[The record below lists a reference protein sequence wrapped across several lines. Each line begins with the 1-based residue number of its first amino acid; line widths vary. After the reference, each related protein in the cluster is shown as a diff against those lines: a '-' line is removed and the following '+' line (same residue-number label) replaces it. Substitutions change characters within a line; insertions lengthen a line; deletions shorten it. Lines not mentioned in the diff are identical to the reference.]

1 MRIIKKL
8 SILSLTCLF
17 GITVTSCSNSDKDE
31 TKTKDPQ
38 SLRVS
43 LTDGSL
49 DEASRQ
55 SMIKAEYLV
64 KNNGYSDNDDVGIIV
79 KLSTPS
85 MMDYFQSYGNSYDT
99 VSEFYNSPKGI
110 LRRTGIEEEQT
121 KVINQLKALEL
132 IGNISQTYTTVLNG
146 FACHTTY
153 GKFREL
159 EESGLVEEVILTDT
173 YNLPSTSSTDSSS
186 SYNTVTNVVDVYETG
201 IFNSSSSNYNGEGT
215 SVAVLDSGFD
225 CSHTVF
231 AKQPE
236 TEMIKLDDVKD
247 KLTLLNAYQT
257 TENLKGEDLYYS
269 KKIPY
274 AYDYADKDFDVNP
287 FDSEHGTHVAGIIA
301 GNDDTITGVATNTQL
316 VLMKV
321 FSDFSS
327 GAETEDLVAALNDAV
342 ILGVDCINMSLGT
355 SCGFNREVDEEAI
368 NEVYDKIESAG
379 ISLIAAASNDY
390 SSGYGGEAG
399 NTNKTSNPDSG
410 TVGAPSSYTSSLS
423 VASINGFKSSYLVGN
438 DTDTFFYLQS
448 RDITSKEHNFI
459 EELSA
464 SDSELS
470 TNKTKTYEY
479 VTVPGSGT
487 SASYSS
493 INVKGKI
500 AIVKRGDNT
509 FDEKAKLAK
518 KKGAIAIIV
527 YNNVEGDIAMTIS
540 DKEHIPAISITKEDG
555 LKLAAKSSGTITVST
570 EYLAGPFMSDF
581 SSWGPTP
588 SLELKPEITAHGG
601 EILSSIPGG
610 NYDTM
615 SGTSMATPNM
625 CGVVVL
631 IRQYLKE
638 KYPNKTAV
646 EILNL
651 TYSLLMST
659 ATIANNE
666 SGDPY
671 TPRKQGAGLASLSNA
686 TKSNAYLS
694 VENQTKPKLELG
706 DDPKRTGE
714 YEMTFTINNIAD
726 KDLTYTL
733 DLDVMTESVSS
744 SDSDYVAEKSY
755 MLDNTFKAYA
765 NGSEITSKKVSVPA
779 NGSITITYKYSL
791 TNEAKNYMNNNFA
804 YGIYVEG
811 FVKCIAQDGQEVNL
825 NAPFLAFY
833 GDWTEAPI
841 FDKTYYEVESEAHNG
856 NIDDEDKLKAD
867 YWATTPYGMYCYNY
881 LMPLGTYVYT
891 MADGYT
897 AIPATEDHIAISS
910 TYGSIDGLSVIYAGC
925 LRSCKSMTYTIT
937 DNVTGEVIYTIVDYN
952 AHKAFANSGSP
963 MPYYKYLRQTADDL
977 GLVNNRSYTFNMVGA
992 LDYGEDGG
1000 ATTNTRNSFSFNFT
1014 MDDEAPIIKN
1024 ATFESEY
1031 DETTKKTKYYVNL
1044 TVYDNHYVQS
1054 ITPVAFTSY
1063 TTEKVS
1069 YTSLTKYP
1077 IPVYGEKASDT
1088 TVKIDITDYIGSDGS
1103 FSNTISF
1110 NIDDY
1115 ALNSNIYIIEL
1126 PGTTG
1131 DFSFTETGFDAVVD
1145 QELDLLPYIS
1155 STTSEDN
1162 SYLKY
1167 LNWTSSNP
1175 EVADV
1180 YQGVVIPYKSG
1191 RVKIT
1196 CTDEMYNKT
1205 ASVYVYVEE
1214 ANTKS
1219 VKRSYSGSATINKI
1233 TFDYFDTLL
1242 SYTQQGESSTIG
1254 KTGDRMYTSAATN
1267 VEMYPGEKIQLHA
1280 VFEPW
1285 YLDDTNCTW
1294 SSNNSKKVS
1303 VDENG
1308 IVTALEEGS
1317 SYIYLTKD
1325 GSTISASIKIT
1336 VLSEFVIENRTLVS
1350 YKGLGGDVVIPD
1362 DEGILY
1368 IGEYAF
1374 SLYGTDLN
1382 VKNPDDDDDYN
1393 KTPASNTVITSVV
1406 IPEGVEDI
1414 KKYAFYNCPYLE
1426 SVKLPRS
1433 IRFIRE
1439 YAFSYDTSLTDSDG
1453 TAYSSSLK
1461 SINLEDVEVI
1471 GAYAFAGCSKLTSD
1485 SLNLSNCYAI
1495 ARYAFKGCT
1504 SLTTVDISKLR
1515 NAGVGVF
1522 MDCTNLTSYTTD
1534 SNGQTRLGEYMFY
1547 NSGLINAE
1555 IYSTQIPAYSFGNCS
1570 NLKTIIVN
1578 GNVVSIGAYAFANN
1592 DSLES
1597 ITINGTVEYLN
1608 KYVISS
1614 NKKLTSITLPNG
1626 DVTVEEYAI
1635 YNNPEL
1641 EILKFQEKT
1650 YLKNISSNLISGSK
1664 LTSFI
1669 VDDKNTNYTTED
1681 SLLISNNKII
1691 LAAPSFAY
1699 GVYTI
1704 PSNIE
1709 EISSGAFSGITTIT
1723 SLVIPNK
1730 ITLGSYAFA
1739 NCTEL
1744 TEVTIE
1750 NDQAIGDYAFAGCT
1764 KLIVINNL
1772 ENVKSIG
1779 EYAFSKIASS
1789 NWSSSNAIEIT
1800 LAEDVVLKEGAFNK
1814 AGIKTINLK
1823 GDATIGEYA
1832 FMSNTLLTTVNVPS
1846 TAKIFVSSNAFNG
1859 DYSLNSFDFTTVY
1872 GNIGDYAFV
1881 GCTSLTEAKL
1891 DNVTSIGDYAFAE
1904 CKNLKTISMTNVE
1917 SIGAYAF
1924 SKRDLQSS
1932 ASAPQFTSITLP
1944 NSLTTIGESAFYG
1957 ANKLESI
1964 TIPDGIGQIA
1974 PYAFASCTSL
1984 TSVTLPNS
1992 LTTIGNYAF
2001 NGCSKLSTINLENV
2015 IYINE
2020 GAFTSTS
2027 KLISVTL
2034 TNVESIGTGAFASSN
2049 LSQGI
2054 DTPNLL
2060 SVGEYAF
2067 QGSRLSS
2074 IICPKLKSIGESAFY
2089 STTLTS
2095 FTLSQD
2101 ISYIGELVWYEASKL
2116 KEFNFIDENGQ
2127 TKTSGK
2133 INDYAYLDNG
2143 ILYTYITPKKL
2154 RLLSVPAALNNETL
2168 NVIEG
2173 TSFIEIY
2180 AGNAN
2185 TNIKSIILPDSL
2197 RTIGSYAFYGYKN
2210 LQSVEFRSINA
2221 PTMESYYSDGLAD
2234 SSGDFL
2240 SGSEP
2245 GYELLQKYFNCY
2257 GYYLYYANFID
2268 LIGRKNPIKMILP
2281 NNSDIS
2287 GYDSIIYEAYFGT
2300 LEDATYSE
2308 YTAMDSYA
2316 VKYLELIEKIMNKD
2330 IISLDD
2336 DSVISSCGLAYKNMS
2351 TDLTKFGYTLE
2362 ELNKMAKCL
2371 SDAQTELREIKYKT
2385 ASLEVKALQE
2395 VINSLNTTFTIDRL
2409 SELQSFA
2416 TRLNKL
2422 TISEQSILDLTNYN
2436 LLLDSYNTYI
2446 DGLNPAIDSVNGIVN
2461 SSYNSYISTVSVAV
2475 MSLISCIT
2483 VAGFCLLKKF

>member
-1 MRIIKKL
+1 MRILKKL
-8 SILSLTCLF
+8 SILSLACLF
-17 GITVTSCSNSDKDE
+17 GVTITSCSDSNKEE
-31 TKTKDPQ
+31 TTNDPQ
-38 SLRVS
+38 ALRVS

-55 SMIKAEYLV
+55 SMIKAQYLV
-64 KNNGYSDNDDVGIIV
+64 KNNGYDDNDDVGIIV
-79 KLSTPS
+79 KLSAPS
-85 MMDYFQSYGNSYDT
+85 MMDYFASYGNTYDS
-99 VSEFYNSPKGI
+99 VSEFYNSPKGV
-110 LRRTGIEEEQT
+110 LRRTNIEQEQS
-121 KVINQLKALEL
+121 KIINQLKALEL

-153 GKFREL
+153 GNFKEL
-159 EESGLVEEVILTDT
+159 ENSGLVEEVILCDT
-173 YNLPSTSSTDSSS
+173 YNLPSTSSADSSS

-201 IFNSSSSNYNGEGT
+201 IFNSSSSDYNGEGT

-231 AKQPE
+231 ANQPE
-236 TEMIKLDDVKD
+236 KEMITLDLVND
-247 KLTLLNAYQT
+247 KLKSLNAYQT
-257 TENLKGEDLYYS
+257 TENLKAEDLYYS

-301 GNDDTITGVATNTQL
+301 GDDDTITGVATNTQL

-368 NEVYDKIESAG
+368 NEVYDAIEEAG

-438 DTDTFFYLQS
+438 DFDTFFYLQS

-459 EELSA
+459 NELSA
-464 SDSELS
+464 SDSELLN
-470 TNKTKTYEY
+470 NKTKTYEY

-493 INVKGKI
+493 IDVKGKI
-500 AIVKRGDNT
+500 AVVKRGDNT

-518 KKGAIAIIV
+518 KKGAIAIII

-540 DKEHIPAISITKEDG
+540 DKDHIPAISISKEDG

-570 EYLAGPFMSDF
+570 DYLAGPFMSDF

-638 KYPNKTAV
+638 KYPEKTAK

-686 TKSNAYLS
+686 TNTNAYLS
-694 VENQTKPKLELG
+694 VEGQTKPKLELG
-706 DDPKRTGE
+706 DDKNRTGK
-714 YEMTFTINNIAD
+714 YEMTFTINNMSNKAIN
-726 KDLTYTL
+726 YTL
-733 DLDVMTESVSS
+733 DLDVMTESVST

-755 MLDNTFKAYA
+755 MLDNSFKAYA
-765 NGSEITSKKVSVPA
+765 NGSEITSKKVTVPA
-779 NGSITITYKYSL
+779 NGSITITYKYEL
-791 TNEAKNYMNNNFA
+791 TNEAKNYMNSNFA

-811 FVKCIAQDGQEVNL
+811 FVKCIAEDGSEVNL

-881 LMPLGTYVYT
+881 LMPLGTYVYN
-891 MADGYT
+891 MSDGYT

-977 GLVNNRSYTFNMVGA
+977 GLVNNRTYTFSMVGQ
-992 LDYGEDGG
+992 LDYGDGG
-1000 ATTNTRNSFSFNFT
+1000 VSTNTRNSFSFTFT
-1014 MDDEAPIIKN
+1014 MDDEAPIIKD

-1054 ITPVAFTSY
+1054 VTPVAFTSY

-1077 IPVYGEKASDT
+1077 VPVYGEKGSNT
-1088 TVKIDITDYIGSDGS
+1088 TVRIDITDYVGSDGA
-1103 FSNTISF
+1103 FPNTLSF

-1131 DFSFTETGFDAVVD
+1131 ELSFDKTGYDAVVNE
-1145 QELDLLPYIS
+1145 ELDLLSHLTS
-1155 STTSEDN
+1155 STYEDN

-1167 LNWTSSNP
+1167 LDWTSSNP
-1175 EVADV
+1175 EIADV
-1180 YQGVVIPYKSG
+1180 YQGIVIPYKEG

-1196 CTDEMYNKT
+1196 CTDKMYGKS

-1214 ANTKS
+1214 SSTTKS
-1219 VKRSYSGSATINKI
+1219 VKRAYSGDAELNKI

-1254 KTGDRMYTSAATN
+1254 KTGDRMFTSAATTI
-1267 VEMYPGEKIQLHA
+1267 EMYPGEQIQLHA
-1280 VFEPW
+1280 VFDPW
-1285 YLDDTNCTW
+1285 YLDATNCTW
-1294 SSNNSKKVS
+1294 SSNNTKKAT

-1308 IVTALEEGS
+1308 IVTALDEGS
-1317 SYIYLTKD
+1317 TYIKLTKN

-1336 VLSEFVIENRTLVS
+1336 VLSPFVIESRTLVS

-1382 VKNPDDDDDYN
+1382 IKNPDDDDDYN

-1426 SVKLPRS
+1426 SVVLPSS

-1439 YAFSYDTSLTDSDG
+1439 YAFSYNTSLQNADG
-1453 TAYSSSLK
+1453 SSYKSSLK

-1471 GAYAFAGCSKLTSD
+1471 GASAFEGCSELTSI
-1485 SLNLSNCYAI
+1485 NLKNCYAI
-1495 ARYAFKGCT
+1495 AKYAFKGCT

-1522 MDCTNLTSYTTD
+1522 MDCTNLTSYTT
-1534 SNGQTRLGEYMFY
+1534 NNAGLTRIGEYMFY
-1547 NSGLINAE
+1547 NSGLENAV
-1555 IYSTQIPAYSFGNCS
+1555 IYSTQIPAYSFANCKK
-1570 NLKTIIVN
+1570 LKTITVN
-1578 GNVVSIGAYAFANN
+1578 GSVVTIGNYAFSSNEQ
-1592 DSLES
+1592 LES
-1597 ITINGTVEYLN
+1597 IVINGTVEYLN
-1608 KYVISS
+1608 KYAISS
-1614 NKKLTSITLPNG
+1614 NAKLSSVTLPNG
-1626 DVTVEEYAI
+1626 SVKVEEYAI
-1635 YNNPEL
+1635 SSNPKL
-1641 EILKFQEKT
+1641 VTLKFQENT
-1650 YLKNISSNLISGSK
+1650 YLKNISSNFISS
-1664 LTSFI
+1664 SVIEEFI
-1669 VDDKNTNYTTED
+1669 VDKNNSYYEVTN
-1681 SLLISNNKII
+1681 SLLTSNNNII
-1691 LAAPSFAY
+1691 LAAPGANY
-1699 GVYTI
+1699 ADYTI
-1704 PSNIE
+1704 PNNIT
-1709 EISSGAFSGITTIT
+1709 EISSGAFSGITSIY
-1723 SLVIPNK
+1723 SLIIPNN
-1730 ITLGSYAFA
+1730 IVIGAYAFA

-1744 TEVTIE
+1744 TEITLQDGQVIS
-1750 NDQAIGDYAFAGCT
+1750 DYAFAGCT
-1764 KLIVINNL
+1764 KLVNINNL
-1772 ENVKSIG
+1772 EKISKIG
-1779 EYAFSKIASS
+1779 SYAFYKISS
-1789 NWSSSNAIEIT
+1789 NEWNSSNAIELT
-1800 LAEDVVLKEGAFNK
+1800 LGDKVNLGEGAFK
-1814 AGIKTINLK
+1814 EAGIKVINFS
-1823 GDATIGEYA
+1823 GDATIGDFSFEGCK
-1832 FMSNTLLTTVNVPS
+1832 LLTTVNATNDS
-1846 TAKIFVSSNAFNG
+1846 KLYISSNAFNG
-1859 DYSLNSFDFTTVY
+1859 NYNLNTFDFTKVY
-1872 GNIGDYAFV
+1872 GEIGDYAFV
-1881 GCTSLTEAKL
+1881 GCTGLTEAQL
-1891 DNVTSIGDYAFAE
+1891 TNVLRIGDYAFAE
-1904 CKNLKTISMTNVE
+1904 CKKLTVIYMPNVE
-1917 SIGAYAF
+1917 AIGDYAF
-1924 SKRDLQSS
+1924 SKRDISSS
-1932 ASAPQFTSITLP
+1932 ASAPQFTSIELA
-1944 NSLTTIGESAFYG
+1944 NSLTYIGQYAFYG

-1964 TIPDGIGQIA
+1964 IIPNGIEQIS

-1984 TSVTLPNS
+1984 TTVNLPSSVNKIS
-1992 LTTIGNYAF
+1992 EYAF
-2001 NGCSKLSTINLENV
+2001 NGCTKLSTINLENV
-2015 IYINE
+2015 KTIGE

-2027 KLISVTL
+2027 KLISVDL
-2034 TNVESIGTGAFASSN
+2034 SKVESIGEGAFASSN
-2049 LSQGI
+2049 LSQGLS
-2054 DTPNLL
+2054 TPNLIT
-2060 SVGEYAF
+2060 VGAYAF

-2074 IICPKLKSIGESAFY
+2074 ISAPKLQSIGESAFY
-2089 STTLTS
+2089 ATTLTS
-2095 FTLSQD
+2095 FTLTSN
-2101 ISYIGELVWYEASKL
+2101 IKYIGELVWYEASKL
-2116 KEFNFIDENGQ
+2116 TEFNYVDSNGKTQ
-2127 TKTSGK
+2127 TSGN

-2154 RLLSVPAALNNETL
+2154 RLLAVPAGKNIDTL
-2168 NVIEG
+2168 EVKEG
-2173 TSFIEIY
+2173 TSYIEIY

-2185 TNIKSIILPDSL
+2185 KNIENIVLPDSL
-2197 RTIGSYAFYGYKN
+2197 RTIGAYAFYGYTK
-2210 LQSVEFRSINA
+2210 LKCVEFKSINA
-2221 PTMESYYSDGLAD
+2221 PTMECYYSDVLGEI
-2234 SSGDFL
+2234 
-2240 SGSEP
+2240 SETDP

-2268 LIGRKNPIKMILP
+2268 LIGTKNSIKMILP
-2281 NNSDIS
+2281 NNTDIS
-2287 GYDSIIYEAYFGT
+2287 GYDSIIYEGFFGT
-2300 LEDATYSE
+2300 LDNATYSN

-2330 IISLDD
+2330 IYTLDD
-2336 DSVISSCGLAYKNMS
+2336 DSLISSCGLAYNNMN
-2351 TDLTKFGYTLE
+2351 TDLTKFGYTEE
-2362 ELNKMAKCL
+2362 ELTKMAKCL
-2371 SDAQTELREIKYKT
+2371 SNAQTELREIKYKT
-2385 ASLEVKALQE
+2385 ASLEVKAIQE
-2395 VINSLNTTFTIDRL
+2395 VIDSLDTVFTIDRL
-2409 SELQSFA
+2409 LELQNFA

-2422 TISEQSILDLTNYN
+2422 TISEQNILDLTNYN
-2436 LLLDSYNTYI
+2436 LLLESYNAYLE
-2446 DGLNPAIDSVNGIVN
+2446 GLDSAIDSVNGIVN
-2461 SSYNSYISTVSVAV
+2461 STYKTSTITTTSVAV
-2475 MSLISCIT
+2475 MSIISCIT